1 MSVTLK
7 YFNEYA
13 YYNAV
18 TSVSRRAVEAG
29 GKPLTTTQARE
40 LRSRFEEALQRQD
53 KSITSAGKGVMLR
66 ALDETFRDYVP
77 SVFASSDYDGLTG
90 QFSAMTGI
98 ASTGSRGQ
106 RALTYGRPVVP
117 LSPFDPTFSDRDAFM
132 RNGAQLLYANRD
144 DIMDGAQNR
153 ADVPQDSVVL
163 MRARRNELQD
173 TDYRLLSEADKSGA
187 ALLAPYM
194 SEDEYAAASV
204 WLEEMGADDNSRYMS
219 REALQR
225 SAGVLR
231 MMKEAGISYQVLT
244 DENPGQLVARIDG
257 TRINVRLT
265 DSRQNEQFVGRVYD
279 DGHVYRYITNK
290 PIDSNS
296 HQTEAYTPR
305 SAQECFD
312 LLRYAMGESV
322 QRWDGIANVGTVVTQ
337 TRRTQRWS
345 NNQPRYVSET
355 RNTAYHSAQNASYMV
370 GPLPGDNRYSVF
382 IHADNNRGQSNVHF
396 ASSTQSDQYLQ
407 EAVSSARQNF
417 ASEVRLEELIAA
429 AEAHKG
435 EEGDSFDYS
444 GDDAIASI
452 QRGYWDILTSDEEV
466 DVYHPGAKYDEYI
479 DSLNESEDEDA
490 VTAPLSL
497 DDIPRYEGTPS
508 EKVRQHMQDNLDY
521 FIGTFEPDAEGKRF
535 DPVNVSQ
542 YMSSSYGTFAN
553 NRNIIAALRA
563 SDISADELRGNN
575 FYNNTVKDNL
585 VKFDEATASPM
596 YMSDSPFVRSM
607 FDTIVTTIRESGCEI
622 EDRDVLMD
630 ANGIVHYTVQRIS
643 SQSLKSKTGESTKK
657 PFTGEIGQIFVP
669 REDGMVET
677 KYAGSGN
684 YLFVPGYEAS
694 VVTGASTAEQTM
706 EQRTKLRGY
715 EQAMRENIAHTI
727 RGDMLS
733 NYDEVGTP
741 TSVNSTY
748 RQLYAERHPLD
759 WVEQTAEEG
768 MDDELRTAIIQT
780 EARRVKYGKEFRDGS
795 TVNADYRANQY
806 TQPGQIVNDNFYSA
820 YNASGRRNVAILS
833 EEGDGYFDKTM
844 TSSGMEQGIT
854 RYMCEG
860 TKVDENGFMIRSDKD
875 DAAPLMKYSAF
886 QFSQYDPWDRRLM
899 TSMNAIKASRI
910 TPPTKVALTTL
921 DGMNSND
928 GFIVS
933 SEFAQ
938 MNPIRLPNG
947 LIRPLEKGDK
957 ISDMHGNKG
966 VISVVIDPDMD
977 PEEAKKQNLTEAV
990 KVFKNNPGLAVV
1002 GAPFSGVSRY
1012 NAGSVREMMSGKR
1025 SKLVGPDGEDLGTAV
1040 GEMRFIITHLSS
1052 DKKSSVYDPE
1062 MTPGKGRKA
1071 GAQMGMSITAMD
1083 CPALMREFYG
1093 NNAGKLRNLREV
1105 VIAFGGDISETG
1117 QMRDRY
1123 TPHASEKRKV
1133 FGMPDLEYTVRNTK
1147 SGPVQVLDV
1156 NGMKKK
1162 FGMMISRQGGFLE
1175 LPFPLKYPDGREFDK
1190 LTEDEHVTVNYQ
1202 KLEWQ
1207 VQRHNE
1213 DGTVT
1218 TYTAHRHEDA
1228 NAERSALK
1236 HEATYAMPI
1245 VSSHLRSEQDFEDG
1259 TTHLHDYTTN
1269 YIKVFEAAV
1278 RYREAM
1284 EQNNRAEAAKY
1295 QRAAQAEYSRICD
1308 SLDAR
1313 FISSKKNLV
1322 RDGVMS
1328 AQVPNSATLVW
1339 NEDTS
1344 LPLDTV
1350 KINREKMAVMGLEES
1365 ADGGPLMVRDPVL
1378 SEAGIMCVRVIPAD
1392 DIQGVSVN
1400 PAVAPRFEGD
1410 FDGDTVGVNKLNS
1423 GSAQREA
1430 VSKFALEAALLN
1442 KEKQNEDGSYSLN
1455 LEDGLDIAS
1464 AHHHFPELAD
1474 RFEQMRLRANEIDS
1488 SDMSDSDKLAANR
1501 ELIQF
1506 LNDHYRTCYA
1516 AASCKEVLRIDSAEG
1531 VIQSIQEM
1539 VDHGTKGSHAKL
1551 AKFATC
1557 FGVEFRQDED
1567 GRIILDTIKDKG
1579 ESGVTRED
1587 DYNSQICTATKS
1599 CGTGIA
1605 GRYQHRGT
1613 MAFRNSG
1620 VEKEVLHLTHPV
1632 TQALLQL
1639 KHEDKETAYRMYDLL
1654 QTSVRSHWRGQLLEE
1669 FQDEHGATRFRT
1681 VTGEDGKPVQ
1691 ATREQW
1697 VEQTMKLY
1705 TSKHGLN
1712 VKINPDD
1719 VVRVSH
1725 VMEEYGEGGRVAD
1738 VETCQSYSLMDK
1750 MAYDGS
1756 RDVLYDAIKDGRSL
1770 AEGEQSG
1777 RYMPTLVQK
1786 NIRAAERGEEVKG
1799 FVAADTREDYKPKE
1813 KVSPAAPK
1821 TRKRPSS
1828 DILKVQD
1835 IPNGGETPG
1844 TDTPD
1849 VPQ

>member
-18 TSVSRRAVEAG
+18 TGVSRRAVEAG

-40 LRSRFEEALQRQD
+40 LRSRFDEALRAQG
-53 KSITSAGKGVMLR
+53 KTASSAGKSVIMN
-66 ALDETFRDYVP
+66 ALNETFKDYVP
-77 SVFASSDYDGLTG
+77 SVFASGDYDDLIG
-90 QFSAMTGI
+90 QFSSMTGI
-98 ASTGSRGQ
+98 ASTGSRER
-106 RALTYGRPVVP
+106 RALTYGRPVIP
-117 LSPFDPTFSDRDAFM
+117 LSPFDPSLSDRDAFM
-132 RNGAQLLYANRD
+132 RNGAQLLYANRED
-144 DIMDGAQNR
+144 VMDASQNI
-153 ADVPQDSVVL
+153 ADVPQDSIVL
-163 MRARRNELQD
+163 MRARRDRLQD

-194 SEDEYAAASV
+194 AEDEYATAAA
-204 WLEEMGADDNSRYMS
+204 WLEQMGGEDNGRYMS

-231 MMKEAGISYQVLT
+231 MMKEAGMSYQVLT

-290 PIDSNS
+290 PIQNNS

-312 LLRYAMGESV
+312 LLQYAMGNSV
-322 QRWDGIANVGTVVTQ
+322 SRWDGVSNVGTVMTQ
-337 TRRTQRWS
+337 TRRMQRWQNGQS
-345 NNQPRYVSET
+345 RLVSDV
-355 RNTAYHSAQNASYMV
+355 RNVAYHSAQNASYMV
-370 GPLPGDNRYSVF
+370 GPLPSDNRYSVF

-396 ASSTQSDQYLQ
+396 ANSGQSDQYLQ
-407 EAVSSARQNF
+407 DAVASARQNF
-417 ASEVRLEELIAA
+417 TNELRLEELITA
-429 AEAHKG
+429 AESHKG
-435 EEGDSFDYS
+435 EEGYVFDYS
-444 GDDAIASI
+444 GDDTIASV
-452 QRGYWDILTSDEEV
+452 QRGYWDVLTSDEDV
-466 DVYHPGAKYDEYI
+466 DVYHPGAKFDEYME
-479 DSLNESEDEDA
+479 SLNESEDED
-490 VTAPLSL
+490 TAETVSLSE
-497 DDIPRYEGTPS
+497 IPRYEGTPS

-521 FIGTFEPDAEGKRF
+521 FIGRFEPDGEGKRF

-542 YMSSSYGTFAN
+542 YMSSAYGTFAN

-563 SDISADELRGNN
+563 SDISADELRGSN

-585 VKFDEATASPM
+585 VKFDPNTASPM
-596 YMSDSPFVRSM
+596 YMSDSSFVRGM
-607 FDTIVTTIRESGCEI
+607 FDTVVNTIRESGCEV

-630 ANGIVHYTVQRIS
+630 ANGIVHYTAQRTS
-643 SQSLKSKTGESTKK
+643 SQSLKNKNGESTKK

-669 REDGMVET
+669 REDGMIET
-677 KYAGSGN
+677 HYAGSDN

-694 VVTGASTAEQTM
+694 VVTGASTAGQTM

-768 MDDELRTAIIQT
+768 MDDELRSAIIQT

-806 TQPGQIVNDNFYSA
+806 AQPGQIVNDNFYSA
-820 YNASGRRNVAILS
+820 YDASGRRNVAILS

-860 TKVDENGFMIRSDKD
+860 TKVGTDGFMTPSDKD
-875 DAAPLMKYSAF
+875 DAAPLMKHSAF
-886 QFSQYDPWDRRLM
+886 KFSQYDPWDRRLM

-910 TPPTKVALTTL
+910 TTPSKVALVTV
-921 DGMNSND
+921 DGLNSND
-928 GFIVS
+928 GFVVS
-933 SEFAQ
+933 NEFAEL
-938 MNPIRLPNG
+938 NPIRLPNG
-947 LIRPLEKGDK
+947 LIRPLKKGDK

-977 PEEAKKQNLTEAV
+977 PDEAKEQNLTEVV
-990 KVFKNNPGLAVV
+990 KLFKNNPGLAVV
-1002 GAPFSGVSRY
+1002 GAPFSGVSRF

-1025 SKLVGPDGEDLGTAV
+1025 ETLVGPDGEDLGTAV
-1040 GEMRFIITHLSS
+1040 GEMRFIITHLSA

-1062 MTPGKGRKA
+1062 TTPGKGRKA

-1083 CPALMREFYG
+1083 CPEIMREFYG
-1093 NNAGKLRNLREV
+1093 SNAGKLRNFREV
-1105 VIAFGGDISETG
+1105 AIAFGGDMSETA
-1117 QMRDRY
+1117 QMRDGY
-1123 TPHASEKRKV
+1123 TPHADEQRKV

-1147 SGPVQVLDV
+1147 NGPVQVLDV

-1175 LPFPLKYPDGREFDK
+1175 LPFQLKYPNGKPFDK

-1207 VQRHNE
+1207 VQRRNK
-1213 DGTVT
+1213 DGSVT

-1228 NAERSALK
+1228 NTERSALK

-1245 VSSHLRSEQDFEDG
+1245 VSSHLRSEQEFEDG

-1269 YIKVFEAAV
+1269 YIKIFEDVV

-1284 EQNNRAEAAKY
+1284 AQGNVADAMKC
-1295 QRAAQAEYSRICD
+1295 QRAAQSEYSRICD

-1313 FISSKKNLV
+1313 FLSSKKNLV
-1322 RDGVMS
+1322 RDGIMS
-1328 AQVPNSATLVW
+1328 AQIPNSATLVW

-1350 KINREKMAVMGLEES
+1350 KISRSKMEVMGLKEG
-1365 ADGGPLMVRDPVL
+1365 DGAMMVRDPVL
-1378 SEAGIMCVRVIPAD
+1378 SESGIMWARVVPAD
-1392 DIQGVSVN
+1392 DIEGVSVN
-1400 PAVAPRFEGD
+1400 PAIAPRFEGD
-1410 FDGDTVGVNKLNS
+1410 FDGDTVGIS
-1423 GSAQREA
+1423 TIRTRSAQREA
-1430 VSKFALEAALLN
+1430 DAKCSLEAALLN
-1442 KEKQNEDGSYSLN
+1442 KEKQNDDGTYSLN
-1455 LEDGLDIAS
+1455 FEDGLDIAS
-1464 AHHHFPELAD
+1464 AHYHYPELAEQ
-1474 RFEQMRLRANEIDS
+1474 FEQMRLRANEIDA
-1488 SDMSDSDKLAANR
+1488 SDMSGRDKLAANKA
-1501 ELIQF
+1501 LIQD
-1506 LNDHYRTCYA
+1506 LSEHYRACYA
-1516 AASCKEVLRIDSAEG
+1516 AASCKEVLRIGSPQE
-1531 VIQSIQEM
+1531 VIESMQEM
-1539 VDHGTKGSHAKL
+1539 VDHGTKGSHSKL
-1551 AKFATC
+1551 AKFAAC
-1557 FGVEFRQDED
+1557 FGIECQQDED
-1567 GRIILDTIKDKG
+1567 GRIILDSIKDTG
-1579 ESGVTRED
+1579 ETGVTRED
-1587 DYNSQICTATKS
+1587 DYNSQICTATKAQ
-1599 CGTGIA
+1599 GTGIA

-1613 MAFRNSG
+1613 MAFRNCG
-1620 VEKEVLHLTHPV
+1620 VEKEILHLTHPV

-1654 QTSVRSHWRGQLLEE
+1654 QTSVRSHWNGHLLEE
-1669 FQDEHGATRFRT
+1669 YQDERGSVRFRT
-1681 VTGEDGKPVQ
+1681 VNGDDGKPVQ
-1691 ATREQW
+1691 ATRSQW
-1697 VEQTMKLY
+1697 IDQTMRLY

-1712 VKINPDD
+1712 VKINPED
-1719 VVRVSH
+1719 VS
-1725 VMEEYGEGGRVAD
+1725 RVAD
-1738 VETCQSYSLMDK
+1738 VMTKFGENDCVADVENCESWSFMDK
-1750 MAYDGS
+1750 MAYDGN
-1756 RDVLYDAIKDGRSL
+1756 RNVLYDGMQNGRSF

-1777 RYMPTLVQK
+1777 RYLPNRVK
-1786 NIRAAERGEEVKG
+1786 SNIKAAERGEALKG
-1799 FVAADTREDYKPKE
+1799 LTAADTQESYKPKE
-1813 KVSPAAPK
+1813 KVSVAAPK
-1821 TRKRPSS
+1821 TGRSRKTVAEV
-1828 DILKVQD
+1828 LKSQD
-1835 IPNGGETPG
+1835 IPNGGL
-1844 TDTPD
+1844 
-1849 VPQ
+1849 VPSEDSLDCSQ